1 MTSAHTPVRSLILPG
16 ILSLLGIAILLGLGF
31 WQLDRLA
38 WKNDLIAR
46 VEARTKAPAAA
57 LPPES
62 EWKSLNAERD
72 EYRRVTARGTF
83 RHEQETLV
91 YTVASEEPGR
101 IAGPGFSALT
111 PLVLPSGAAVI
122 VNRGFVPLDRKDA
135 ATRREGQVVGAVT
148 VTGLLRMPE
157 DTGYFTP
164 ANDPDRNAWYRR
176 DPVEIARARK
186 IERVA
191 SFMIDADA
199 TPNPGGLPQG
209 GGTRLRFSNNH
220 LQYVVT
226 WFGIALALAAVFTA
240 FAWQRLR
247 GPGRTD

>member
-1 MTSAHTPVRSLILPG
+1 MTAARAPMRSLILPG

-46 VEARTKAPAAA
+46 VAARTNAPLAE

-62 EWKSLNAERD
+62 EWKNVNTGRD
-72 EYRRVTARGTF
+72 EYRRVSARGTF
-83 RHEQETLV
+83 RHDQETLV

-101 IAGPGFSALT
+101 IAGPGFSVLT

-122 VNRGFVPLDRKDA
+122 VNRGFVPLDRKDP
-135 ATRREGQVVGAVT
+135 ATRKEGQVQGPVT
-148 VTGLLRMPE
+148 VTGLLRTPE
-157 DTGYFTP
+157 DAGYFTP
-164 ANDPDRNAWYRR
+164 ANDPARDAWYRR
-176 DPVEIARARK
+176 DPAEIARALK
-186 IERVA
+186 IERA
-191 SFMIDADA
+191 APFTIDADS

-209 GGTRLRFSNNH
+209 GGTRVRFSNNH

-226 WFGIALALAAVFTA
+226 WFGLAFALAAVFAA

-247 GPGRTD
+247 GTG